1 MTSLTRIDAEGSDE
15 QYPLEADCVVL
26 GRHPDCEIQLDYGA
40 ISRQHAQIVHEG
52 DQYFVEDMG
61 SRNGTLVNDQAISG
75 RRQLLDGDLLTICDL
90 TFRFS
95 RDQQPAGAS
104 WGAMPN
110 EESSRAVLVDDGASS
125 RVMSKLEMTSDGSQI
140 QLEANPQ
147 AKLQAVLEISRD
159 LSRTLSLDEVL
170 PKMLDSLFKIFFQAD
185 RGFIVLK
192 NEANGVL
199 IPKAVKFRRADHD
212 DTVRISRTIVNE
224 VIDRR
229 EAILS
234 ADATSDER
242 FQLSQSIADFSIRSM
257 MCAPL
262 MDSES
267 NVLGV
272 IQIDTL
278 NQKRRFT
285 EDDLAVLAGV
295 AAPAGMAIEN
305 AQLHDDVLRQQAL
318 ERDLEMAHRVQ
329 QGLLPAGAPEF
340 PGYRFFDFYE
350 PAKHVGGDSYDYIPL
365 PDGRLAVVLADVSGK
380 GVSAALLMAK
390 LTAESRYCLASER
403 DPAAAIQRLN
413 RTFSGSGWEDRFVT
427 LVLAVLDPASD
438 EIQVVNAGHLPPL
451 IRHGEKVEMPG
462 EESAGLPLGVDSDYP
477 YESFSVTLAKGDY
490 AALYTD
496 GFSEAMNDQGELY
509 GLDRLQKRFADEVP
523 DAEELGRHLLD
534 DVEQFVTGHPQSDD
548 MCLVCIGRS
557 A

>member
-1 MTSLTRIDAEGSDE
+1 MASLTRIDDEGSNERYSLDE
-15 QYPLEADCVVL
+15 DCMVL
-26 GRHPDCEIQLDYGA
+26 GRHPDCQIQLDFGA
-40 ISRQHAQIVHEG
+40 ISRQHAQVVREG
-52 DQYFVEDMG
+52 NRFFVEDLG
-61 SRNGTLVNDQAISG
+61 SRNGTLVNDEQVNG
-75 RRQLLDGDLLTICDL
+75 RRHLLDGDRLKICDISFQFVSEEKL
-90 TFRFS
+90 S
-95 RDQQPAGAS
+95 EPS
-104 WGAMPN
+104 WGSVPGD
-110 EESSRAVLVDDGASS
+110 ESSRAVLVDGTASS
-125 RVMSKLEMTSDGSQI
+125 RVMSKVEMTSDGSNL

-192 NEANGVL
+192 NDANGAL
-199 IPKAVKFRRADHD
+199 IPKAVKFRRPDHD
-212 DTVRISRTIVNE
+212 DTIRISRTIVNE
-224 VIDRR
+224 VMEGR

-234 ADATSDER
+234 ADAASDER
-242 FQLSQSIADFSIRSM
+242 FQMSQSIADFSIRSM

-262 MDSES
+262 MDSEGT
-267 NVLGV
+267 VLGV

-329 QGLLPAGAPEF
+329 QGLLPSEPPELS
-340 PGYRFFDFYE
+340 GYRFFDFYE
-350 PAKHVGGDSYDYIPL
+350 PARHVGGDSYDYVPL
-365 PDGRLAVVLADVSGK
+365 PDGRLAVILADVSGK
-380 GVSAALLMAK
+380 GVAAALLMAK

-413 RTFSGSGWEDRFVT
+413 RTFSGPGWEDRFVT
-427 LVLAVLDPASD
+427 LLLAVLDPASD
-438 EIQVVNAGHLPPL
+438 EMQVVNAGHLPPL
-451 IRHGEKVEMPG
+451 VRHGDSVEMPG
-462 EESAGLPLGVDSDYP
+462 EEFAGLPLGVVPDYP
-477 YESFSVTLAKGDY
+477 YEAFSVTLGPGDY
-490 AALYTD
+490 AAFYTD
-496 GFSEAMNDQGELY
+496 GFSEAMNAGGELY
-509 GLDRLQKRFADEVP
+509 GLERMKERFADDEP
-523 DAEELGRHLLD
+523 DAAELGGHLLE
-534 DVEQFVTGHPQSDD
+534 DVEQFVSGHPQSDD
-548 MCLVCIGRS
+548 MCLVCIGRN